1 MMRKRAPSVIVKTCT
16 GFSGATVST
25 RIAMPGA
32 TKLDIKNHLIELL
45 DNPETQVTTAPYR
58 PSKPEPLKLPKNAS
72 VFGTSSSINL
82 DQIEPSVTQHL
93 LESVWTK
100 RFNFHASWL
109 SQKIVQARPIAW
121 GSTHKNNLDAHGS
134 FECHASEQDSALVLI
149 YTNAINQAASL
160 PLAFA
165 HGQVTMR
172 VVVLL
177 GAKPALLSVSVQSVG
192 PQDLHFAAVPPSA
205 QIRTAIELR
214 LKTYRTD
221 KTGQQILSIVANHA
235 NLKDSAKINT
245 NAKPAAQNYEWTT
258 RSIAPYFIQQSTATD
273 PDKRVLAIISMREV
287 GVTDAG
293 LTNTGPT
300 NAGPTNT
307 VIQTAVLAAANS
319 STKILRSMKYVPS
332 EKLQRTVAKTKPSV
346 ASNLALTAKHFYVDQ
361 GGYGAAEFP
370 NLKINQPIDLIKE
383 QPLPVFSSAMAAV
396 NLWNHGDAFFARL
409 KEAGFNAPDYFKFA
423 QLPLVLS
430 VRAPIVPGPGHAGQ
444 TINAQ
449 ALMVK
454 PRPVLD
460 KSELIVSDARPNIEV
475 RFAHANLSIR
485 RSSATSGRPDYLSTA
500 IDSRWAWHEFGHVL
514 LGAATHHME
523 LPFCHG
529 ICDALVA
536 IEHDQGPSR
545 YANEGARGVTFP
557 WLPTGRRH
565 DRTVAQGWSWLGPM
579 HQCSVYTK
587 RDFAMSPKGYKTEQI
602 MSTTLFN
609 LYLAVGGN
617 NQNSGQRE
625 PAKASVLGLIFHT
638 LALAGSAEL
647 VPIRTPKQFLALVLD
662 ADQLRN
668 KGKNHRKIIDS
679 FAAQG
684 LA

>member
-1 MMRKRAPSVIVKTCT
+1 MPST
-16 GFSGATVST
+16 
-25 RIAMPGA
+25 

-45 DNPETQVTTAPYR
+45 DNPETQVTTALFR

-72 VFGTSSSINL
+72 AFGSSSSVKLN
-82 DQIEPSVTQHL
+82 QIEPSVTQHL
-93 LESVWTK
+93 LDSVWTK
-100 RFNFHASWL
+100 RFTFHASWL
-109 SQKIVQARPIAW
+109 TQNIVRARPIGW
-121 GSTHKNNLDAHGS
+121 GASNKNNLDAHAS
-134 FECHASEQDSALVLI
+134 FECHATDQNSALVLV
-149 YTNAINQAASL
+149 YTNAIDHAASI

-165 HGQVTMR
+165 QGQVTMR
-172 VVVLL
+172 VVVAL

-192 PQDLHFAAVPPSA
+192 PLDLRSAAVPPSTE
-205 QIRTAIELR
+205 IRKAIELR
-214 LKTYRTD
+214 LKTHRTE
-221 KTGQQILSIVANHA
+221 KTDQQILSIVANYA
-235 NLKDSAKINT
+235 DLKDGAKIDAK
-245 NAKPAAQNYEWTT
+245 AKPAAQNYEWTT
-258 RSIAPYFIQQSTATD
+258 RFIAPYFIQQNTATD
-273 PDKRVLAIISMREV
+273 PNKRVLAINSKCEV
-287 GVTDAG
+287 SDANSNSA
-293 LTNTGPT
+293 NTS
-300 NAGPTNT
+300 
-307 VIQTAVLAAANS
+307 IQTAVLAAANS
-319 STKILRSMKYVPS
+319 SAKMLRSMKYVPS
-332 EKLQRTVAKTKPSV
+332 AKLQRTVTETKPPV

-370 NLKINQPIDLIKE
+370 NLKVNQPIELIKE

-460 KSELIVSDARPNIEV
+460 KSELNVSDSRPNIEV

-485 RSSATSGRPDYLSTA
+485 RSSATSGRPDYLSAA

-536 IEHDQGPSR
+536 IEHDQGPKVT
-545 YANEGARGVTFP
+545 AIEGARGVTFP

-587 RDFAMSPKGYKTEQI
+587 RDLAMSPKGYKTEQI

-609 LYLAVGGN
+609 LYLAVGGDAKK
-617 NQNSGQRE
+617 SDQRE
-625 PAKASVLGLIFHT
+625 QAKVTVLGLIFHT

-668 KGKNHRKIIDS
+668 KGKNHRKIMDS
-679 FAAQG
+679 FANQG
-684 LA
+684 LV

>member
-1 MMRKRAPSVIVKTCT
+1 MPS
-16 GFSGATVST
+16 
-25 RIAMPGA
+25 A

-45 DNPETQVTTAPYR
+45 DNPETQVTTALYR
-58 PSKPEPLKLPKNAS
+58 SSKPEPLKLPKNDAA
-72 VFGTSSSINL
+72 VGSSSSVKL
-82 DQIEPSVTQHL
+82 AQIEPSVTQHL
-93 LESVWTK
+93 LDAVWTK

-109 SQKIVQARPIAW
+109 AQKVVRARPIGW
-121 GSTHKNNLDAHGS
+121 GANNKNNLDAHGS
-134 FECHASEQDSALVLI
+134 FECHATDQDSALVLV
-149 YTNAINQAASL
+149 YTNAIDHAASL

-165 HGQVTMR
+165 QGQVTVR
-172 VVVLL
+172 VVVAL

-192 PQDLHFAAVPPSA
+192 PLDLRSAAVPPSA
-205 QIRTAIELR
+205 EILKAIELR
-214 LKTYRTD
+214 LKSHRTE
-221 KTGQQILSIVANHA
+221 KTDQQILSIVANDA
-235 NLKDSAKINT
+235 DLKDSGKIDAK
-245 NAKPAAQNYEWTT
+245 AKPAAQNYEWTT
-258 RSIAPYFIQQSTATD
+258 RSIAPYFIQQNTTSD
-273 PDKRVLAIISMREV
+273 PNKRVLAISSLREV
-287 GVTDAG
+287 SDA
-293 LTNTGPT
+293 NTSS
-300 NAGPTNT
+300 ADAS
-307 VIQTAVLAAANS
+307 IQTAVLAAANAS
-319 STKILRSMKYVPS
+319 AKMLRSMKYVPS
-332 EKLQRTVAKTKPSV
+332 AKLQRTVTQKKPPV
-346 ASNLALTAKHFYVDQ
+346 ASNLTLNAKHFYVDQ

-370 NLKINQPIDLIKE
+370 NLKINQPIELIKE

-444 TINAQ
+444 TVNAQ

-454 PRPVLD
+454 PKPVLD
-460 KSELIVSDARPNIEV
+460 KSELNVSDLRPTIEV

-485 RSSATSGRPDYLSTA
+485 RSSATSGRPDYLSAA

-536 IEHDQGPSR
+536 IEHDKGPNEN
-545 YANEGARGVTFP
+545 ANEGARGVTFP

-565 DRTVAQGWSWLGPM
+565 DRTLAQGWSWLGPM

-587 RDFAMSPKGYKTEQI
+587 RDLAMSPKGYKTEQI

-609 LYLAVGGN
+609 LYLAVGGDHKKLD
-617 NQNSGQRE
+617 QRE
-625 PAKASVLGLIFHT
+625 QSKATVLGLIFHT

-668 KGKNHRKIIDS
+668 EGKNHSKIIDS

>member
-1 MMRKRAPSVIVKTCT
+1 MPSV
-16 GFSGATVST
+16 
-25 RIAMPGA
+25 

-45 DNPETQVTTAPYR
+45 DNPETQVTTALFR
-58 PSKPEPLKLPKNAS
+58 PSKPELLKLPKNVTA
-72 VFGTSSSINL
+72 FGPSSNVKL

-109 SQKIVQARPIAW
+109 TQKIVRARPIGW
-121 GSTHKNNLDAHGS
+121 GANNKNNLDAHAS
-134 FECHASEQDSALVLI
+134 FECHATDQDPALVLV
-149 YTNAINQAASL
+149 YTNAIDHAASL

-165 HGQVTMR
+165 QGQVTMR
-172 VVVLL
+172 VVVAL

-192 PQDLHFAAVPPSA
+192 PQDLRSAAVPPSA
-205 QIRTAIELR
+205 EILKAIELR
-214 LKTYRTD
+214 LKSHGTEKTD
-221 KTGQQILSIVANHA
+221 QQILSIVANYA
-235 NLKDSAKINT
+235 DLKGSTKIDAK
-245 NAKPAAQNYEWTT
+245 AKPAAQNYEWTT

-273 PDKRVLAIISMREV
+273 PNKRVLAISSTREV
-287 GVTDAG
+287 TD
-293 LTNTGPT
+293 TNAHPT
-300 NAGPTNT
+300 NA

-319 STKILRSMKYVPS
+319 TATASAKMLRSMKYNPNT
-332 EKLQRTVAKTKPSV
+332 KLQRTVTEAKPSV

-370 NLKINQPIDLIKE
+370 NLQINQPIELIKE

-454 PRPVLD
+454 PKPVLD
-460 KSELIVSDARPNIEV
+460 KSELNVSDLRPNIEV

-485 RSSATSGRPDYLSTA
+485 RSSATSGRPDYLSAA

-536 IEHDQGPSR
+536 IEHDQGPNVT
-545 YANEGARGVTFP
+545 ANEGARGVTFP

-587 RDFAMSPKGYKTEQI
+587 RDLAMSPKGYKTEQI

-609 LYLAVGGN
+609 LYLAVGGDYKK
-617 NQNSGQRE
+617 SDQRE
-625 PAKASVLGLIFHT
+625 HAKATVLGLIFHT

-668 KGKNHRKIIDS
+668 KGKNHSKIMDS